1 MTVRVLA
8 IGDLANNVTTMKKF
22 VKSRI
27 HLVNFPW
34 NTASKIMDEKDD
46 IEFFDSINVINNI
59 KKINKIK
66 NEFDICLALSPAG
79 ARVAYLCDLNY
90 IILFVGNDIRTP
102 PFEKNVKDPYAS
114 NSPLKYNF
122 NYFERGFYR
131 TVYMNAV
138 ACVAGYSEN
147 FNFLKKIRKDARR
160 IDLTFVDTEIFN
172 DNTKIKNLEN
182 KKFTFFSPQRIALQK
197 GYDIIL
203 DALPLC
209 KTDFEI
215 VQVKWFETRNEK
227 EIQFMNNIIKDKPK
241 QIRFIET
248 MSRKKLAEEYSK
260 SDAILGQMKAG
271 HLGAIERESAYYKKP
286 IIAFNDVNTD
296 YIIQGKKVSSPFV
309 PTKNDPQSIAK
320 IMDTIVSSK
329 EFREDLAQN
338 EHNFVKEITDPKK
351 TAEAWDNLFE
361 EFTNSCNTISRNSS
375 RIRIFFRLFS
385 FLFINKLYWKK
396 IVRN

>member
-46 IEFFDSINVINNI
+46 IEFFDSINVIDNI
-59 KKINKIK
+59 NKINKIK

-79 ARVAYLCDLNY
+79 ARIAYLCDLNY

-114 NSPLKYNF
+114 DSPLKQNF

-131 TVYMNAV
+131 AVYMNAV

-172 DNTKIKNLEN
+172 DSTKIKNWEN

-197 GYDIIL
+197 GFDIIL

-227 EIQFMNNIIKDKPK
+227 EIQFMNDIIKDKPK
-241 QIRFIET
+241 QIRFIDT
-248 MSRKKLAEEYSK
+248 MNRKKLAEEYSK

-296 YIIQGKKVSSPFV
+296 YLIQGKKVSSPFV
-309 PTKNDPQSIAK
+309 PTKNDPQSIAR
-320 IMDTIVSSK
+320 IMDTIASSK
-329 EFREDLAQN
+329 EFREELAQN

-351 TAEAWDNLFE
+351 TAEVWDNLFE
-361 EFTNSCNTISRNSS
+361 EFANSCNTISRNSS

-385 FLFINKLYWKK
+385 FFFVNKLYWKK

>member
-1 MTVRVLA
+1 MTIRVLA

-79 ARVAYLCDLNY
+79 ARIAYLCDLNY

-114 NSPLKYNF
+114 DSPIKQNF

-138 ACVAGYSEN
+138 VCVAGYSEN

-172 DNTKIKNLEN
+172 DSTKLKNWEN

-197 GYDIIL
+197 GFDVIL

-227 EIQFMNNIIKDKPK
+227 EIQFMNDLIRDKPK
-241 QIRFIET
+241 QIRFIDT
-248 MSRKKLAEEYSK
+248 MNRKKLAEEYSK

-271 HLGAIERESAYYKKP
+271 HLGAIERESAYYEKP

-296 YIIQGKKVSSPFV
+296 YLIEGKKVPSPFV

-320 IMDTIVSSK
+320 IIDTIVSSK
-329 EFREDLAQN
+329 EFREELAKN

-351 TAEAWDNLFE
+351 TAEVWDSLFE
-361 EFTNSCNTISRNSS
+361 EFANSCNTISRNTSK
-375 RIRIFFRLFS
+375 IRIFFRLFS
-385 FLFINKLYWKK
+385 FLFVNRLYWKK
-396 IVRN
+396 FVRN